1 MGIENKERQEYMSKA
16 IDEISKGMNISIEE
30 MADAI
35 IGSPDENI
43 ASLQNYIRSY
53 IDKHDLAK
61 QLRRIIPYF
70 YDKNK
75 IWWMWNTERFAWE
88 IVDDTELLIIVK
100 KLCAA
105 STTRANERN
114 EILEAMRQEGREF
127 IPKPI
132 KKTWIQF
139 KDMLIDFK
147 TGEEIKASPEWFVTN
162 PIPYELHKERYVE
175 TPAMDKI
182 FEEWVGKDYIKTLYQ
197 IIAYSLI
204 PDYPIHRLFCFIGDG
219 LNGKSC
225 FLRLLEKFVGNE
237 NVTSTE
243 LDTLISSRF
252 EVTKLH
258 KKLVCIMG
266 ETNFAEISKTSIIKK
281 LTGQDMMGFEYK
293 NKTPFD
299 DFNYAK
305 IIIAT
310 NNLPATTDKTMGF
323 YRRWCIIDFPNRFSE
338 HKDILEEIPEEEYN
352 ILAVKSLIV
361 LVDLMK
367 DRKFHNEGTIEQRR
381 EKYEAKSN
389 FLEEFINTFIK
400 EDVDGF
406 ITKSDFIKKF
416 LDWCK
421 ENRHRQMSETSLG
434 TKMKQMGLESS
445 KKHFNW
451 MNDGR
456 GGDARIW
463 LGMVWKE

>member
-1 MGIENKERQEYMSKA
+1 MSKA

-182 FEEWVGKDYIKTLYQ
+182 FE
-197 IIAYSLI
+197 
-204 PDYPIHRLFCFIGDG
+204 
-219 LNGKSC
+219 
-225 FLRLLEKFVGNE
+225 
-237 NVTSTE
+237 
-243 LDTLISSRF
+243 
-252 EVTKLH
+252 
-258 KKLVCIMG
+258 
-266 ETNFAEISKTSIIKK
+266 
-281 LTGQDMMGFEYK
+281 
-293 NKTPFD
+293 
-299 DFNYAK
+299 
-305 IIIAT
+305 
-310 NNLPATTDKTMGF
+310 
-323 YRRWCIIDFPNRFSE
+323 
-338 HKDILEEIPEEEYN
+338 
-352 ILAVKSLIV
+352 
-361 LVDLMK
+361 
-367 DRKFHNEGTIEQRR
+367 
-381 EKYEAKSN
+381 
-389 FLEEFINTFIK
+389 
-400 EDVDGF
+400 
-406 ITKSDFIKKF
+406 
-416 LDWCK
+416 
-421 ENRHRQMSETSLG
+421 
-434 TKMKQMGLESS
+434 
-445 KKHFNW
+445 
-451 MNDGR
+451 
-456 GGDARIW
+456 
-463 LGMVWKE
+463 